1 MLFTGAGAG
10 VGPRG
15 AVGRGVGT
23 VVPLHALAQ
32 PACVCVP
39 LASTKQSPVIAL
51 QLYIVGGD
59 GGVGMMQL
67 AMQVDFVVKAP
78 PALGAHM

>member
-1 MLFTGAGAG
+1 MLFAGAGAG

-32 PACVCVP
+32 TACVCVP

-51 QLYIVGGD
+51 QLYIVVG

-78 PALGAHM
+78 PALGAHV